1 MRLLLYDK
9 FIPILA
15 FVGFGAVLP
24 GASLHFLG
32 HDPAQFGTDVH
43 FIGVGVSAVAASV
56 AALALT
62 YVGVRRADG
71 RVVLVGTAFT
81 VMASLL
87 AIHGLATPGVLIG
100 PNGVIA
106 LTGAATLPAGGAV
119 LALSALPALRQPTG
133 MRGLLILQ
141 AVSVAAVLGLGVV
154 GMAVPGS
161 VPPVPAPASPA
172 AVVALVVGV

>member
-106 LTGAATLPAGGAV
+106 LTGAATLPVGGAV
-119 LALSALPALRQPTG
+119 LALSALPGLRRPRDI
-133 MRGLLILQ
+133 RGLLGLQ
-141 AVSVAAVLGLGVV
+141 VSALIAVTGLGIV
-154 GMAVPGS
+154 GMAIPDI
-161 VPPVPAPASPA
+161 VPP
-172 AVVALVVGV
+172 